1 MTLEE
6 ANQYVQDVKRSG
18 GSDLCFPLLAHV
30 IQNGDPQ
37 DQAVAA
43 VLRAILFRIEDIR
56 EEIAADWDT

>member
-6 ANQYVQDVKRSG
+6 ANEYVRDVKDG
-18 GSDLCFPLLAHV
+18 GGALCFPLLAHV

-56 EEIAADWDT
+56 EEIASDWDT